1 MKRTLLMSLFVVL
14 AAGLLSYAGPH
25 SHKKDES
32 VASLWLQ
39 YEKASEKDQIQ
50 KMADIL
56 EDIKDRSLKERSTWD
71 YYRACCAY
79 VDVMSARNW
88 KLRGEL
94 ASAAIEEISAYGEP
108 LLDYLLKRHHMTDQE
123 RLAFL
128 DENAGTLQAR
138 RNPEVYESVGMMY
151 HKVLLPTVT
160 NDYEFVLWD
169 MLGGS
174 MYRDNEHLK
183 MIYERLSESL
193 DGVYPQAGLAEFAFM
208 KISLAAD
215 VLEDHEEKFGAFAQ
229 KYDGTALGVMADEY
243 IIARE
248 LAQEKVEGSSE
259 HYKELRKRVGDLI
272 RERDS
277 FRDASEE
284 SLAGYCTVL
293 DGILKHLDAEVAYVE
308 VKDGNVQLMLRNL
321 DKVKVRLQ
329 HKKETVFE
337 TVLRNTEGSYYT
349 LDTLALDLPE
359 LDDGDYLIQCFSGTE
374 KLGERSFPKY
384 TLSSAVRQDAGGL
397 ALYVADYMTGEPVD
411 SVDILLYK
419 DDRKLAEVK
428 GLALNGFTRLPS
440 EIADKIDERR
450 YVHTLVCMRKG
461 KNGKVRKSV
470 FRNIC
475 REPSDTGKTKE
486 LNSARIML
494 DRYAYNPGEKVR
506 FKAVVYSS
514 SSDGLTATVPAGQE
528 FIARLVDMND
538 EILSSITLVSNE
550 FGSVAGEFP
559 LDAVKTNGR
568 HEVRIYQDEKE
579 LYGSSF
585 IVDEYVL
592 PTFDVTFDTPEKV
605 FFAGDDIAVGGRL
618 KSYTGHPLSSAKVD
632 VKVMLLSETVLEQTV
647 AVAHDGAFRVTFKDQ
662 AVKTDDSW
670 REYSVEVKVTD
681 RTGETHMFYHHQPVM
696 LKPYLACTL
705 MNPADAKCC
714 LESDD
719 SDVMILDQGIA
730 RISCEAGYQSQNLCT
745 GIPLKYSVLKDGASL
760 IQDEVISGDVAEV
773 DFSAMEPGLYEFH
786 LSMDAA
792 FLDGRHVC
800 GEVKSKIL
808 WLSPDSRHMDVPECI
823 ENVFQATSD
832 DSIEF
837 QVGAGAG
844 PIWAVVELFGDSRQL
859 LRSEVVYVQK
869 GEMKTMNY
877 EYMDE
882 YPGGVVLNVMYFRK
896 GECYR
901 YSHIWRRP
909 VVRREVPLE
918 FTRFVDENLPGT
930 RCTVSLRSL
939 PGVEAV
945 ASVYDVATERIYSN
959 PWRTVRRS
967 AVAVRQVEIKS
978 VKGVYGGSRSWEMGY
993 SHPVFRNALMMN
1005 PYSSSDDLW
1014 ELESSVV
1021 TLLSGSVA
1029 GVRGVSG
1036 VRKSRASTGI
1046 YGFRANM
1053 ESIPFQMAESKAGFS
1068 GMEGISIRES
1078 FSAALA
1084 FEPFLYPDEDGT
1096 VTFCFDASDKLS
1108 TYVVSVFAHDREMN
1122 NDVVRREMTVTMPVK
1137 LSVVQPQYLYEG
1149 DVYVL
1154 NASVSSMS
1162 SADVTGAMMLEIY
1175 YGGTFEGQTPVARYM
1190 AEDLEIAAGGSAS
1203 ASFMIEVPS
1212 GVDTLGFKTV
1222 FAAGEFSDGMFVKV
1236 PVYPAGQVIREAHS
1250 AVLLSGESEEDIIRD
1265 LRERFVNGS
1274 SMGAEYS
1281 SLSVLDMLKASLP
1294 LVADASG
1301 KNAVSLSEAMYVN
1314 ILSAGLRKMDGEDVG
1329 VCVEAARSAM
1339 EKLVTCVNEDGGFA
1353 WFEGMKSSPVVTALV
1368 LERFAGIRDRGL
1380 SEMMPSDCADIV
1392 SKAVKY
1398 LDSVYFNDSDR
1409 PVWYGGLSLQH
1420 YLAVR
1425 AMYAEVSFDEAAA
1438 RKAIGAVEY
1447 RGFKT
1452 AAREFLVPSRGDAWT
1467 GGYVLGKVRM
1477 LNILSD
1483 LMSSKEGMK
1492 LARQWGVHGLNG
1504 SRMRRSMRREL
1515 ISLKEYAVEHPS
1527 GGIYYPNAVMPWRGL
1542 LESEAYAHA
1551 MICNLF
1557 RELSVDSE
1565 LGDGLAELADGI
1577 SLWIMLQKETQA
1589 WKDDSGFIEA
1599 MASVYDASQAVKETR
1614 VVVLSKRFLKPFDQI
1629 KESGNGFRVS
1639 VAYYRDGK
1647 ELQHGD
1653 TLSIGDKI
1661 TARYSL
1667 WSEENRSFVRLSVPR
1682 AACMRPVDQLSGWTW
1697 GWFKPLAYGIF
1708 NVAPYSYREVKTD
1721 RTLYWFDVFPEENS
1735 TIEEELFVTQNGVYA
1750 CPVAVVE
1757 SLYAPHYRANDA
1769 WHNGCSVDLP

>member
-1 MKRTLLMSLFVVL
+1 
-14 AAGLLSYAGPH
+14 
-25 SHKKDES
+25 
-32 VASLWLQ
+32 
-39 YEKASEKDQIQ
+39 
-50 KMADIL
+50 
-56 EDIKDRSLKERSTWD
+56 
-71 YYRACCAY
+71 
-79 VDVMSARNW
+79 
-88 KLRGEL
+88 
-94 ASAAIEEISAYGEP
+94 
-108 LLDYLLKRHHMTDQE
+108 
-123 RLAFL
+123 
-128 DENAGTLQAR
+128 
-138 RNPEVYESVGMMY
+138 
-151 HKVLLPTVT
+151 
-160 NDYEFVLWD
+160 
-169 MLGGS
+169 ML
-174 MYRDNEHLK
+174 
-183 MIYERLSESL
+183 
-193 DGVYPQAGLAEFAFM
+193 
-208 KISLAAD
+208 
-215 VLEDHEEKFGAFAQ
+215 
-229 KYDGTALGVMADEY
+229 
-243 IIARE
+243 
-248 LAQEKVEGSSE
+248 
-259 HYKELRKRVGDLI
+259 
-272 RERDS
+272 
-277 FRDASEE
+277 
-284 SLAGYCTVL
+284 
-293 DGILKHLDAEVAYVE
+293 
-308 VKDGNVQLMLRNL
+308 
-321 DKVKVRLQ
+321 
-329 HKKETVFE
+329 
-337 TVLRNTEGSYYT
+337 
-349 LDTLALDLPE
+349 
-359 LDDGDYLIQCFSGTE
+359 
-374 KLGERSFPKY
+374 
-384 TLSSAVRQDAGGL
+384 
-397 ALYVADYMTGEPVD
+397 
-411 SVDILLYK
+411 
-419 DDRKLAEVK
+419 
-428 GLALNGFTRLPS
+428 
-440 EIADKIDERR
+440 
-450 YVHTLVCMRKG
+450 
-461 KNGKVRKSV
+461 
-470 FRNIC
+470 
-475 REPSDTGKTKE
+475 
-486 LNSARIML
+486 
-494 DRYAYNPGEKVR
+494 
-506 FKAVVYSS
+506 
-514 SSDGLTATVPAGQE
+514 
-528 FIARLVDMND
+528 
-538 EILSSITLVSNE
+538 
-550 FGSVAGEFP
+550 
-559 LDAVKTNGR
+559 
-568 HEVRIYQDEKE
+568 
-579 LYGSSF
+579 
-585 IVDEYVL
+585 
-592 PTFDVTFDTPEKV
+592 
-605 FFAGDDIAVGGRL
+605 
-618 KSYTGHPLSSAKVD
+618 
-632 VKVMLLSETVLEQTV
+632 
-647 AVAHDGAFRVTFKDQ
+647 
-662 AVKTDDSW
+662 
-670 REYSVEVKVTD
+670 
-681 RTGETHMFYHHQPVM
+681 
-696 LKPYLACTL
+696 
-705 MNPADAKCC
+705 
-714 LESDD
+714 
-719 SDVMILDQGIA
+719 
-730 RISCEAGYQSQNLCT
+730 
-745 GIPLKYSVLKDGASL
+745 
-760 IQDEVISGDVAEV
+760 
-773 DFSAMEPGLYEFH
+773 
-786 LSMDAA
+786 
-792 FLDGRHVC
+792 
-800 GEVKSKIL
+800 
-808 WLSPDSRHMDVPECI
+808 
-823 ENVFQATSD
+823 
-832 DSIEF
+832 
-837 QVGAGAG
+837 
-844 PIWAVVELFGDSRQL
+844 
-859 LRSEVVYVQK
+859 
-869 GEMKTMNY
+869 
-877 EYMDE
+877 
-882 YPGGVVLNVMYFRK
+882 
-896 GECYR
+896 
-901 YSHIWRRP
+901 
-909 VVRREVPLE
+909 
-918 FTRFVDENLPGT
+918 
-930 RCTVSLRSL
+930 
-939 PGVEAV
+939 
-945 ASVYDVATERIYSN
+945 
-959 PWRTVRRS
+959 
-967 AVAVRQVEIKS
+967 
-978 VKGVYGGSRSWEMGY
+978 
-993 SHPVFRNALMMN
+993 N

-1021 TLLSGSVA
+1021 TFLSGSVA

-1084 FEPFLYPDEDGT
+1084 FEPFLYPDEDGDI
-1096 VTFCFDASDKLS
+1096 TFSFDASDKLS

-1122 NDVVRREMTVTMPVK
+1122 NAVVRREMTVTMPVK
-1137 LSVVQPQYLYEG
+1137 LSVIQPQYLYEG

-1162 SADVTGAMMLEIY
+1162 SADVSGDMMLEIY

-1250 AVLLSGESEEDIIRD
+1250 AVLLSGESEEDIIRE

-1281 SLSVLDMLKASLP
+1281 SLSVFDMLKASLP

-1438 RKAIGAVEY
+1438 RKAIGAAEY

-1452 AAREFLVPSRGDAWT
+1452 EAREFLVPARGDAWT

-1477 LNILSD
+1477 LSILTD

-1515 ISLKEYAVEHPS
+1515 NSLKEYAVEHPS
-1527 GGIYYPNAVMPWRGL
+1527 GGIYYPNAIMPWRGL

-1599 MASVYDASQAVKETR
+1599 MASVYDASNSVKETR

-1769 WHNGCSVDLP
+1769 WHKGCLVDLPCCFDPCGHGAS

>member
-1 MKRTLLMSLFVVL
+1 MKRTLLISLFAVL

-56 EDIKDRSLKERSTWD
+56 KEIKDRSLEERSTWD

-160 NDYEFVLWD
+160 NDYQFVLWD

-174 MYRDNEHLK
+174 MYRDYEHLK
-183 MIYERLSESL
+183 VIYERLSESL

-229 KYDGTALGVMADEY
+229 KYDGTALGVMADEF
-243 IIARE
+243 IISHGI
-248 LAQEKVEGSSE
+248 AQEKAEGSSE
-259 HYKELRKRVGDLI
+259 HYRQMRKRVVDLI

-277 FRDASEE
+277 FRDASEK

-337 TVLRNTEGSYYT
+337 TVLRNTEGSYHA
-349 LDTLALDLPE
+349 LDTMSLDLPE
-359 LDDGDYLIQCFSGTE
+359 LDDGDYLLQCFSGTE

-411 SVDILLYK
+411 SVDVLLYK

-440 EIADKIDERR
+440 EIADKVDERR
-450 YVHTLVCMRKG
+450 YVHTLVCIRKG
-461 KNGKVRKSV
+461 ENGKVRKSV

-475 REPSDTGKTKE
+475 REPSDAGKTRE
-486 LNSARIML
+486 PNSARIML

-514 SSDGLTATVPAGQE
+514 SSDGSTATVPAGQE

-550 FGSVAGEFP
+550 FGSVAGEFS

-605 FFAGDDIAVGGRL
+605 FFAGDDIVVGGRL

-632 VKVMLLSETVLEQTV
+632 VKVMLLGETVLEQTV
-647 AVAHDGAFRVTFKDQ
+647 AVGHDGAFSVTFKDM
-662 AVKTDDSW
+662 AAKDTDSW
-670 REYSVEVKVTD
+670 REYSMEVKVTD
-681 RTGETHMFYHHQPVM
+681 QTGETHMFYHHQPVM
-696 LKPYLACTL
+696 HTPYLAGTL
-705 MNPADAKCC
+705 LNPADAKCC

-730 RISCEAGYQSQNLCT
+730 RISCEAGYQSQNLCA
-745 GIPLKYSVLKDGASL
+745 GLPLKYSVLKDGAAVL
-760 IQDEVISGDVAEV
+760 NGEVVSGGIAEL

-786 LSMDAA
+786 LCMDATSS
-792 FLDGRHVC
+792 DGRHIS

-837 QVGAGAG
+837 QIGAGAG

-877 EYMDE
+877 EYLAE

-909 VVRREVPLE
+909 VIRREVPLE

-945 ASVYDVATERIYSN
+945 ASVYDVATERIFSN
-959 PWRTVRRS
+959 PWRAVRRS

-993 SHPVFRNALMMN
+993 SHPVFRNALMLN

-1021 TLLSGSVA
+1021 ASLSGSVA

-1036 VRKSRASTGI
+1036 VRKSRAPTGI

-1084 FEPFLYPDEDGT
+1084 FEPFLHPDEDG
-1096 VTFCFDASDKLS
+1096 VISFSFDASDKLS

-1122 NDVVRREMTVTMPVK
+1122 NAVVRREMTVTMPVK

-1162 SADVTGAMMLEIY
+1162 SADVSGDMMLEIY

-1236 PVYPAGQVIREAHS
+1236 PVYPAGQELLETHS
-1250 AVLLSGESEEDIIRD
+1250 AVLPAGESEEDIIRE

-1281 SLSVLDMLKASLP
+1281 SLSVLEMLEASLP
-1294 LVADASG
+1294 LMVEAEGKDALSQ
-1301 KNAVSLSEAMYVN
+1301 SEAMYVN
-1314 ILSAGLRKMDGEDVG
+1314 LLSAGLRRIDGEDAEA
-1329 VCVEAARSAM
+1329 CVEAARSAK
-1339 EKLVTCVNEDGGFA
+1339 EKLMACVNEDGGFA
-1353 WFEGMKSSPVVTALV
+1353 WFEGMKSSPVVTAAV
-1368 LERFAGIRDRGL
+1368 LGRFAGLRERGL
-1380 SEMMPSDCADIV
+1380 LGMLPSD
-1392 SKAVKY
+1392 SSGMLSNAVKY
-1398 LDSVYFNDSDR
+1398 LDSVYFSDSDR
-1409 PVWYGGLSLQH
+1409 PAWYGGLSLWQ
-1420 YLAVR
+1420 YMTVK
-1425 AMYAEVSFDEAAA
+1425 AMYADVPFDEWAA
-1438 RKAIGAVEY
+1438 RKAVGATGY
-1447 RGFKT
+1447 RGFK
-1452 AAREFLVPSRGDAWT
+1452 AGVKALLVPARRETWT
-1467 GGYVLGKVRM
+1467 EGYVFGKVRM
-1477 LNILSD
+1477 LSILSD

-1492 LARQWGVHGLNG
+1492 LARQWGVSGLNG
-1504 SRMRRSMRREL
+1504 ARMRRSMRREL
-1515 ISLKEYAVEHPS
+1515 NSLKEYAVEHPS
-1527 GGIYYPNAVMPWRGL
+1527 GGMYYPNAVMPWRGL

-1551 MICNLF
+1551 MICDLF
-1557 RELSVDSE
+1557 RDLSDDPE
-1565 LGDGLAELADGI
+1565 LGAGLAELADGI

-1589 WKDDSGFIEA
+1589 WGADSGFVEA
-1599 MASVYDASQAVKETR
+1599 MASVYDASPAVKGTK
-1614 VVVLSKRFLKPFDQI
+1614 VIVLSKRFLKPFDQI
-1629 KESGNGFRVS
+1629 KASGNGFRVS

-1653 TLSIGDKI
+1653 TLSMGDRI

-1697 GWFKPLAYGIF
+1697 GWLKPLAYGLF
-1708 NVAPYSYREVKTD
+1708 TVAPYSYREVKSD

-1735 TIEEELFVTQNGVYA
+1735 TIEEELFVTQNGVYT
-1750 CPVAVVE
+1750 CPVAEVE
-1757 SLYAPHYRANDA
+1757 SLYAPHYRANDT
-1769 WHNGCSVDLP
+1769 WHKGRSVY